1 MDLIMKIAAVGII
14 GSVLAVTVKEY
25 KKEFSLFIGIGTGIV
40 IIYLLMDSMIQ
51 IKKFVWKYDYGG
63 RHKQR
68 VRFGYG

>member
-40 IIYLLMDSMIQ
+40 IIYLLIDSMME
-51 IKKFVWKYDYGG
+51 IKNV
-63 RHKQR
+63 
-68 VRFGYG
+68 FGNMITSSGVNGEYV